1 MTTNQIKDILPII
14 QAYSEG
20 KTIQYKDK
28 GVYNIGTWIDLDE
41 LKIVDIQTFFEGNI
55 TFRVKP
61 EPKYVPFETKEEC
74 WEEMLK
80 HQPFSWITFTKQGNK
95 QGIKQP
101 IIFLAVDKLIVT
113 DYSDGIG
120 IFTFEKA
127 LDSVQFIDG
136 TPFGKLAE

>member
-1 MTTNQIKDILPII
+1 MIPNQIKSILPII

-20 KTIQYKDK
+20 KTIQYKDN
-28 GVYNIGTWIDLDE
+28 GVYDIGTWIDLDE

-61 EPKYVPFETKEEC
+61 EPKYIPFETKEEC

-80 HQPFSWITFTKQGNK
+80 HQPFSWIIFQQQGAKQSITLVDDEVLIGFT
-95 QGIKQP
+95 
-101 IIFLAVDKLIVT
+101 
-113 DYSDGIG
+113 S
-120 IFTFEKA
+120 FTFKEA

>member
-1 MTTNQIKDILPII
+1 MTTNQIKDIFPII

-20 KTIQYKDK
+20 KTIQYKDN
-28 GVYNIGTWIDLDE
+28 GVYDLGAWIDLDE

-61 EPKYVPFETKEEC
+61 EPKYIPFETKEEC

-80 HQPFSWITFTKQGNK
+80 HQPFSWI
-95 QGIKQP
+95 
-101 IIFLAVDKLIVT
+101 IFLRQGAKQSITLVDDEVLIGLT
-113 DYSDGIG
+113 S
-120 IFTFEKA
+120 FTFKEA